1 MVRLIPMVQKA
12 LDWRIN
18 SINSINPPAWP
29 SRSAIYYAAAAD
41 KVVKIIMHNKVC
53 SALDPDK
60 VRSEGR
66 CKERGKRV
74 SLNFVPDTC

>member
-1 MVRLIPMVQKA
+1 MRRAPFGKF
-12 LDWRIN
+12 
-18 SINSINPPAWP
+18 
-29 SRSAIYYAAAAD
+29 AAD
-41 KVVKIIMHNKVC
+41 LLNKVC